1 MAKLILKQQEP
12 PTGSWFSHYG
22 SQVAYAGFIALL
34 LMISLGVLFAFKP
47 NVAILQTQ
55 ALPPIASATDA
66 QVKAQYLS
74 DWEKLAEMQAS
85 YEQLAK
91 VASSREQAQVLLNQ
105 AELAWQHLLIMSE
118 ATEKL
123 GLNTQEQEQLVSDQ
137 AYQQDQWQARIH
149 FAELRLERFAEPA
162 AVAKIDSEVNMPES
176 PVPDLSTSTASTE
189 AVNTAAAN
197 TLPNSKFIAQPP
209 AGVKLPAGFCTLGG
223 SGVCK
228 PEASN

>member
-47 NVAILQTQ
+47 NIATLQIQ
-55 ALPPIASATDA
+55 ALPPIASAANA

-74 DWEKLAEMQAS
+74 DWEKLAEMQAN

-91 VASSREQAQVLLNQ
+91 AADSREQAQVLLNQ

-149 FAELRLERFAEPA
+149 FAELRLERFADP
-162 AVAKIDSEVNMPES
+162 AVAKSDSEVNIPKL
-176 PVPDLSTSTASTE
+176 PVSDSSASMAPTE

-209 AGVKLPAGFCTLGG
+209 AGVKLPAGFCTLDG